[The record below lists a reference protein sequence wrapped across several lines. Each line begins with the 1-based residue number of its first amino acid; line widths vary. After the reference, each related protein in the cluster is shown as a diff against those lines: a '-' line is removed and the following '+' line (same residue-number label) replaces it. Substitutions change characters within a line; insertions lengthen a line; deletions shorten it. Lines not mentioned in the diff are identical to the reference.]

1 MENGKEKENGKENGK
16 WKMGDQRSQEEEIS
30 RNKFLK
36 IFVCESLGDL
46 RPMPSTEKVP
56 KQFKQFNIQSS
67 L

>member
-1 MENGKEKENGKENGK
+1 
-16 WKMGDQRSQEEEIS
+16 MGDQRSQEEEIS

-36 IFVCESLGDL
+36 IFICESLGDL